1 MEPGFIH
8 EFLGDGW
15 SQQPSPIPSTS
26 PLRLPYLPPWIQID
40 HNFGLRGPLSLKFWQ
55 QMRKIQLYKKGFN
68 VKNAVFDLKLA
79 LYLNSALHIF
89 EPTWMKYL
97 QIFVNIYEYL

>member
-79 LYLNSALHIF
+79 LSQFRKNDIPSYLNSALHIF
-89 EPTWMKYL
+89 T
-97 QIFVNIYEYL
+97 NIS